1 MSILNHESNDTMM
14 TTLLAHL
21 DKLNKNN
28 VVQQPFPH
36 FCIDDLLDEAFANE
50 IYHAFPSYQEALQHG
65 HEFRAVN
72 EKFKIQITDSKKF
85 PKPILDLHHMLSSRE
100 FISKVETMMGI
111 PNLLADPDLIGG
123 GIHETNSGGHL
134 DVHVDFNYI
143 PEKKLHRRVNILIYF
158 NKDWK
163 EEYGGYL
170 DIWDKEVRQR
180 HGYFA
185 PQFNRACGFATGEH
199 SWHGVTP
206 VTCPTH
212 MLRRS
217 FAVYYY
223 TKEAPDSWNDIAHS
237 TVFKARP
244 NEWLKGLLAMPLETA
259 MRDTRQSVD
268 SIKQSIKGFLKK

>member
-1 MSILNHESNDTMM
+1 MQTQNNIM
-14 TTLLAHL
+14 TNPLINL
-21 DKLNKNN
+21 DKLNRNN
-28 VVQQPFPH
+28 VTQQPFPH
-36 FCIDDLLDEAFANE
+36 FCIDDLLEADFANE
-50 IYHAFPSYQEALQHG
+50 IYHAFPTYQEAVHQG
-65 HEFRAVN
+65 QEFKAIN
-72 EKFKIQITDSKKF
+72 EKYKIQITDSRKF
-85 PKPILDLHHMLSSRE
+85 PKPILALHQLLASRE
-100 FISKVETMMGI
+100 FIAKVEAMMGI
-111 PNLLADPDLIGG
+111 PNLLADPDLMGG

-158 NKDWK
+158 NQDWK

-170 DIWDKEVRQR
+170 DIWDKEVEKR

-185 PQFNRACGFATGEH
+185 PQFNRACGFATSEH

-206 VTCPTH
+206 LTCPSN
-212 MLRRS
+212 MMRRS

-223 TKEAPDSWNDIAHS
+223 TKEAPKDWNNTVHS

-244 NEWLKGLLAMPLETA
+244 DEWLKGKLAMPIESA
-259 MRDTRQSVD
+259 VRDVKQSVD